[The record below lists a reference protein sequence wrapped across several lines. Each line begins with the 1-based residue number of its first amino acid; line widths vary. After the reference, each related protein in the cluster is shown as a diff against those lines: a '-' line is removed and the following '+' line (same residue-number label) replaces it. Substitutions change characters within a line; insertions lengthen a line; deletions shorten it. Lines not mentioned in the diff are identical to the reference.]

1 MSAYEIAVT
10 ITVICLI
17 ALSALVF
24 WLLSFIFEKLNLPTI
39 SIFFNEIMYL
49 PILVLIMTGAV
60 VLAVSA
66 GFGLYLAATH
76 IVDFIF
82 ALF

>member
-39 SIFFNEIMYL
+39 SNFFNEIMYI
-49 PILVLIMTGAV
+49 PILVLITIGAV
-60 VLAVSA
+60 VIVLTVFF
-66 GFGLYLAATH
+66 GFYLAATH
-76 IVDFIF
+76 IVNFIF